1 MTVVWFVIFL
11 VLLFIEIITINLVSI
26 WFSIGALFAMITTFF
41 TDLVQVQMLVF
52 FVVSLLCLIMTKPV
66 VNKLR
71 KRKVQATNLDRVIG
85 MSGVVTSPILPN
97 EVGEVKVDGKRW
109 SAISSDGV
117 ISDGEMVN
125 IVRIDG
131 VKLIVEKKEN

>member
-1 MTVVWFVIFL
+1 
-11 VLLFIEIITINLVSI
+11 
-26 WFSIGALFAMITTFF
+26 
-41 TDLVQVQMLVF
+41 
-52 FVVSLLCLIMTKPV
+52 MTKPV